1 MQLTL
6 LGATGPTGQQILGQA
21 LKAGHRITALVRDP
35 ARLPQRDHPDVTVV
49 TGDATST
56 DDLTRALAG
65 SDVVLS
71 ALGPGKDFKST
82 LAGRATRAL
91 IPAARATGVD
101 RVVMLSALGAGDTM
115 RYTGVVPKTVI
126 NLMMSK
132 LFADKAEADALL
144 RSSGLDWTLV
154 YPAILTN
161 GSLTGTYTAREAPRR
176 KVSSRVSRADVA
188 DFMLKQ
194 ADSKEWSRRDAI
206 LDR

>member
-1 MQLTL
+1 MRLAL
-6 LGATGPTGQQILGQA
+6 LGATGPTGQQILDQA
-21 LKAGHRITALVRDP
+21 LEAGHRVTVLVRDP
-35 ARLPQRDHPDVTVV
+35 ARLPQRDHPDITVV

-56 DDLTRALAG
+56 DDLTHALAG

-82 LAGRATRAL
+82 LAGHATRAL
-91 IPAARATGVD
+91 IPAARAAGID

-126 NLMMSK
+126 KLMMSR

-161 GSLTGTYTAREAPRR
+161 GSLTGTYTAQEAPRR
-176 KVSSRVSRADVA
+176 RVSSRISRADVA

-194 ADSKEWSRRDAI
+194 TDSREWSRRDAI